1 MVAILAAAPLSLMA
15 QTARPVPPGRVR
27 VPNNPGDNR
36 RATDQKPCWQQA
48 GISKAAMEQRR
59 AIQQSTR
66 EQIEAV
72 CSQPGLTDKERR
84 EKIHEIRQAAQQKLA
99 ASVTTQQEA
108 ALKSCQESRAAKA
121 PHPSTGNHA
130 GPCGEMGH

>member
-1 MVAILAAAPLSLMA
+1 MKSRVSFCLRALMVAILAAAPLSLMA

-66 EQIEAV
+66 ELHKPTHLARGRPAV
-72 CSQPGLTDKERR
+72 FARAETILDRSSTTDSPRAPR
-84 EKIHEIRQAAQQKLA
+84 KIKID
-99 ASVTTQQEA
+99 
-108 ALKSCQESRAAKA
+108 
-121 PHPSTGNHA
+121 
-130 GPCGEMGH
+130 GP